1 MKAAKRAK
9 TCFQMSFKNLPPL
22 NVDVWRG
29 ANIESR
35 HSVSAVVV
43 NSSGQIQHA
52 WGETS
57 QKIYPRSSIKA
68 LQALPIILSGAVDRF
83 AISEI
88 ELALASASH
97 NGEPEQVEVIQRW
110 LQRLGLSVND
120 LECGAHLPGYPK
132 AAAHLIQSGNQFTA
146 LHNNCSGKH
155 TGMLATALALQK
167 GTQGYSK
174 ASHPVQTMI
183 KKLIED
189 FCSEQIPETDI
200 AIDGCSIPTYYLPMK
215 SLATGMARLGDPENL
230 IATYRQAAAKVYA
243 SIVANPYFVAGTDR
257 YCTLIMTALNG
268 RALVKTGAE
277 GVMFATIPELKLG
290 VVVKVHD
297 GAVRAAEIAM
307 SFILNELGLLDQ
319 QSAGKF
325 CEIPVRNWN
334 QILTGRI
341 IINSEL

>member
-1 MKAAKRAK
+1 
-9 TCFQMSFKNLPPL
+9 MSLKNLPPL

-29 ANIESR
+29 PNIESR
-35 HSVSAVVV
+35 HTVSAVVV
-43 NSSGQIQHA
+43 NSSGQIQHS
-52 WGETS
+52 WGES
-57 QKIYPRSSIKA
+57 NQKIYPRSSIKA
-68 LQALPIILSGAVDRF
+68 LQALPIILSGAADRF
-83 AISEI
+83 AISDI

-132 AAAHLIQSGNQFTA
+132 AAANLIQSGTHFTA

-155 TGMLATALALQK
+155 TGMLATALALGK

-174 ASHPVQTMI
+174 ASHPVQSMI

-189 FCSEQIPETDI
+189 FCSEKVHESDI
-200 AIDGCSIPTYYLPMK
+200 AIDGCSIPTYYMPMK
-215 SLATGMARLGDPENL
+215 NLATGMARLGDPESL
-230 IATYRQAAAKVYA
+230 SPAYRQAAEKVYTA
-243 SIVANPYFVAGTDR
+243 IVRNPYFVAGTDR

-277 GVMFATIPELKLG
+277 GVMFATVPELKSG

-297 GAVRAAEIAM
+297 GTVRAAEIAM
-307 SFILNELGLLDQ
+307 SFILNELGLLDP
-319 QSAGKF
+319 QSAEKF

-341 IINSEL
+341 KIKSELKT